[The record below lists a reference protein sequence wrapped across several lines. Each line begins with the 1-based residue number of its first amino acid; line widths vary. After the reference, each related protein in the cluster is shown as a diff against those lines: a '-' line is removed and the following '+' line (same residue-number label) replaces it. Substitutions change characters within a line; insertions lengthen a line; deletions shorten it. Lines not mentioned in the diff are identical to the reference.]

1 MAELVPAGVL
11 GTITYH
17 IITLAIET
25 GQANDEVRRSL
36 ELVRTCDRDLQHL
49 ISLRDEHLD
58 ILERKPIELERINLI
73 IEDAHKGLL
82 EVGRIVEKCRPEAN
96 RGKLPFA
103 RRGRWVLFDSKQF
116 NSQVP
121 VINGHHQAVLTEI
134 TFLRQ
139 IALHI
144 PTPVQNQVID
154 TDTKSTQKKRV
165 GIDNINLLGSLM
177 GRKPAARHSM
187 PPPQASPANSTI
199 DPHNS
204 QSTPPSLPPKPP
216 SYQDPNFIATSVAKH
231 ISLADIQASR
241 GSASTIYDAFTPVP
255 YTQPP
260 SFNAVPPQF
269 VQEQLSTGT
278 TPAQY
283 RSPSPFSC
291 SEPQSQY
298 QGSTAYPSTIPSQP
312 TPAPS
317 YHSTQTQWSNEQT
330 YQAGNTA
337 EHAGGGERRG
347 GARHAGGFTDLSWE
361 SQPAS
366 EASTTRETPRSNLD
380 GRNVSAQATPTT
392 SFQNWDNW
400 NRY

>member
-49 ISLRDEHLD
+49 ISLRDENLD
-58 ILERKPIELERINLI
+58 ILERKPIEFERINLI

-96 RGKLPFA
+96 RGKLPFGK
-103 RRGRWVLFDSKQF
+103 RGRWVLFDSKQF

-144 PTPVQNQVID
+144 PTPVQDQVVD
-154 TDTKSTQKKRV
+154 PGANLAQRKRV
-165 GIDNINLLGSLM
+165 AIDNVNLLGSLM
-177 GRKPAARHSM
+177 GRKRATRHSM
-187 PPPQASPANSTI
+187 PAPQASPVDSAG
-199 DPHNS
+199 DPHNP
-204 QSTPPSLPPKPP
+204 QSTPPSLPPNPP
-216 SYQDPNFIATSVAKH
+216 SYQSPNFVATSFGKH

-241 GSASTIYDAFTPVP
+241 GGASTIYDPPPPTAF
-255 YTQPP
+255 TQPP
-260 SFNAVPPQF
+260 GFSAMPPQF
-269 VQEQLSTGT
+269 IQEQLSTGS
-278 TPAQY
+278 TPAPY
-283 RSPSPFSC
+283 RSPSPFPI

-298 QGSTAYPSTIPSQP
+298 QGSAAYTSSIPSQP

-317 YHSTQTQWSNEQT
+317 YHSTQTQWNNEQA
-330 YQAGNTA
+330 YLRGNTA
-337 EHAGGGERRG
+337 ELTGGGERRG
-347 GARHAGGFTDLSWE
+347 DTGQAGDLSDWE
-361 SQPAS
+361 SQPVS
-366 EASTTRETPRSNLD
+366 EANTTREMPRSDL
-380 GRNVSAQATPTT
+380 GRRNISAQATSRA
-392 SFQNWDNW
+392 SFQNGGDW

>member
-1 MAELVPAGVL
+1 MPTDQYTTIEMAELVPAGVL

-154 TDTKSTQKKRV
+154 TDTNKSVQKKRV
-165 GIDNINLLGSLM
+165 GIDNVNLLGSLM
-177 GRKPAARHSM
+177 GRKPGISPSIIYYSM
-187 PPPQASPANSTI
+187 PGLT
-199 DPHNS
+199 
-204 QSTPPSLPPKPP
+204 
-216 SYQDPNFIATSVAKH
+216 FIMS
-231 ISLADIQASR
+231 IS
-241 GSASTIYDAFTPVP
+241 
-255 YTQPP
+255 
-260 SFNAVPPQF
+260 
-269 VQEQLSTGT
+269 
-278 TPAQY
+278 
-283 RSPSPFSC
+283 
-291 SEPQSQY
+291 
-298 QGSTAYPSTIPSQP
+298 
-312 TPAPS
+312 
-317 YHSTQTQWSNEQT
+317 
-330 YQAGNTA
+330 
-337 EHAGGGERRG
+337 
-347 GARHAGGFTDLSWE
+347 
-361 SQPAS
+361 
-366 EASTTRETPRSNLD
+366 RETFDATTGGLSSQLYCRS
-380 GRNVSAQATPTT
+380 S
-392 SFQNWDNW
+392 
-400 NRY
+400 

>member
-177 GRKPAARHSM
+177 GRKPGISPSIIDDYVTGLICVMSISGETFDATTAGLSSQLYYRSSQFTINSAFSTT
-187 PPPQASPANSTI
+187 QAPF
-199 DPHNS
+199 
-204 QSTPPSLPPKPP
+204 LP
-216 SYQDPNFIATSVAKH
+216 
-231 ISLADIQASR
+231 R
-241 GSASTIYDAFTPVP
+241 
-255 YTQPP
+255 
-260 SFNAVPPQF
+260 PQF
-269 VQEQLSTGT
+269 HCNLC
-278 TPAQY
+278 
-283 RSPSPFSC
+283 RK
-291 SEPQSQY
+291 
-298 QGSTAYPSTIPSQP
+298 
-312 TPAPS
+312 
-317 YHSTQTQWSNEQT
+317 T
-330 YQAGNTA
+330 YQPRRHPGQQREREYDLRCFHTGSLYTTTKFQCSAAPVCAGTA
-337 EHAGGGERRG
+337 FYRDDT
-347 GARHAGGFTDLSWE
+347 GAVQVALAVLIF
-361 SQPAS
+361 
-366 EASTTRETPRSNLD
+366 
-380 GRNVSAQATPTT
+380 
-392 SFQNWDNW
+392 
-400 NRY
+400 

>member
-121 VINGHHQAVLTEI
+121 VINGHHQAVLAEI

-154 TDTKSTQKKRV
+154 TDTNKSVQKKRV
-165 GIDNINLLGSLM
+165 GIDNVNLLGSLM
-177 GRKPAARHSM
+177 GRKPGKQRE
-187 PPPQASPANSTI
+187 
-199 DPHNS
+199 
-204 QSTPPSLPPKPP
+204 
-216 SYQDPNFIATSVAKH
+216 
-231 ISLADIQASR
+231 R
-241 GSASTIYDAFTPVP
+241 EYDQRAFTADFLYTATRLQCSAAPVCAGTAF
-255 YTQPP
+255 YRDDTG
-260 SFNAVPPQF
+260 AVQVALAVLIF
-269 VQEQLSTGT
+269 
-278 TPAQY
+278 
-283 RSPSPFSC
+283 
-291 SEPQSQY
+291 
-298 QGSTAYPSTIPSQP
+298 
-312 TPAPS
+312 
-317 YHSTQTQWSNEQT
+317 
-330 YQAGNTA
+330 
-337 EHAGGGERRG
+337 
-347 GARHAGGFTDLSWE
+347 
-361 SQPAS
+361 
-366 EASTTRETPRSNLD
+366 
-380 GRNVSAQATPTT
+380 
-392 SFQNWDNW
+392 
-400 NRY
+400 